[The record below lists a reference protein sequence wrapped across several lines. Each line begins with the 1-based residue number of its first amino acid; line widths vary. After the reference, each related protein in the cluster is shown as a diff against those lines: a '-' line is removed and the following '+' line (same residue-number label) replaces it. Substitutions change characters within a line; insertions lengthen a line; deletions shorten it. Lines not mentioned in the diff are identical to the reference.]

1 MTRDG
6 GAGPAYSAAELMAVL
21 IARDLRDGEVVV
33 MGAVPALPLA
43 ACRLA
48 RARHAPG
55 LWYIVG
61 GSGTVNPE
69 PAALPESSCDPGLA
83 PAAAVLPLPEI
94 VLLEGRG
101 GALDVFCAGGLQI
114 DAYGNCNLIAVGS
127 WESPALRGPGTVGL
141 PFLPVTRRSI
151 IYTAAH
157 TPRIFV
163 ERVDFVSGP
172 GHAAGTE
179 EARPYRKQGPTLV
192 VTPLAA
198 FGFDPSTGRMRLA
211 SVHPGV
217 SEDDVRAAT
226 GFALPSGSAPVTPP
240 PTADELGTL
249 RSIDTAGAL
258 RK

>member
-1 MTRDG
+1 MNQS
-6 GAGPAYSAAELMAVL
+6 YSPAELMAVL

-48 RARHAPG
+48 RALHAPG

-69 PAALPESSCDPGLA
+69 PPSLPASSCDPDLA
-83 PAAAVLPLPEI
+83 PAAATLPLPEI

-101 GALDVFCAGGLQI
+101 DALDVFCAGGLQI
-114 DAYGNCNLIAVGS
+114 DAYGNCNLIAVGP
-127 WESPALRGPGTVGL
+127 WDSPALRGPGTAGL

-157 TPRIFV
+157 TPRTFV

-172 GHAAGTE
+172 GHPSGPGE
-179 EARPYRKQGPTLV
+179 VRPYRKQGPTLV
-192 VTPLAA
+192 VTPLAV
-198 FGFDPSTGRMRLA
+198 FDFDPQTGRARLA
-211 SVHPGV
+211 SVHVNG
-217 SEDDVRAAT
+217 SEDAVRAAT
-226 GFALPSGSAPVTPP
+226 GFALPPGEAPPTPP
-240 PTADELGTL
+240 PTTEELRVL
-249 RSIDTAGAL
+249 RSIDPRGVL

>member
-1 MTRDG
+1 MNQSCS
-6 GAGPAYSAAELMAVL
+6 PAELMAVL

-48 RARHAPG
+48 RALHAPN

-69 PAALPESSCDPGLA
+69 PRSLPASSCDPGLA
-83 PAAAVLPLPEI
+83 PAAATLPLPEI

-101 GALDVFCAGGLQI
+101 DALDVFCAGGLQI
-114 DAYGNCNLIAVGS
+114 DAYGNCNLVAVGP
-127 WESPALRGPGTVGL
+127 WDSPALRGPGTVGL
-141 PFLPVTRRSI
+141 PFLPVTRRSV

-157 TPRIFV
+157 TPRTFV

-172 GHAAGTE
+172 GHPSSPE

-192 VTPLAA
+192 VTPLAT
-198 FGFDPSTGRMRLA
+198 FDFDPSTGRARLA

-217 SEDDVRAAT
+217 TEDAVRAAT
-226 GFALPSGSAPVTPP
+226 GFALAPGGARPTQP
-240 PTADELGTL
+240 PTAEELRVL
-249 RSIDTAGAL
+249 RGIDRRGAL
-258 RK
+258 RN

>member
-1 MTRDG
+1 MTTE
-6 GAGPAYSAAELMAVL
+6 YSPAELMAVL

-48 RARHAPG
+48 RALHAPD

-69 PAALPESSCDPGLA
+69 PGSLPASSCDAGLA
-83 PAAAVLPLPEI
+83 PAAATLPLPEI

-101 GALDVFCAGGLQI
+101 DALDVFCAGGLQI
-114 DAYGNCNLIAVGS
+114 DAYGNCNLVAVGS
-127 WESPALRGPGTVGL
+127 WDSPSPRGPGTVGL

-172 GHAAGTE
+172 GHPSGPE
-179 EARPYRKQGPTLV
+179 QARPYRKQGPTLV
-192 VTPLAA
+192 VTPLAT
-198 FGFDPSTGRMRLA
+198 FDFDPATGRARLA

-217 SEDDVRAAT
+217 SEDAVRAAT
-226 GFALPSGSAPVTPP
+226 GFGLPPGPTP
-240 PTADELGTL
+240 PTAPPTAGELRTL
-249 RSIDTAGAL
+249 RSIDPDGTL
-258 RK
+258 RH